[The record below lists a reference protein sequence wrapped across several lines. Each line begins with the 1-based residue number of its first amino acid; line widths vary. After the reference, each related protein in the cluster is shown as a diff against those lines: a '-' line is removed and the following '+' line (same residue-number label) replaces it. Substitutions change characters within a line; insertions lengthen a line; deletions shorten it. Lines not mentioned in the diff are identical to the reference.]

1 MTAGECSGGAF
12 ACSLGIFH
20 HLVENA
26 LFITRTWQAVLTEI
40 EMVVHIGEYS
50 LGNVA
55 EPHGLVIESGPHHG
69 HKHKDDIIDE
79 ERGDDDKCRTFKLLI
94 AESKI
99 IEHHEGYHG
108 IIGSIAHVHQFA
120 DNGRGKC
127 LAEQQGRLTA
137 EEGLLPS
144 GKQVVEVGQH
154 AVDFVS
160 VGIPPAQ

>member
-12 ACSLGIFH
+12 ARSLGVFH

-40 EMVVHIGEYS
+40 EMVVHVGEYS
-50 LGNVA
+50 PGNVA

-120 DNGRGKC
+120 DDGRG
-127 LAEQQGRLTA
+127 
-137 EEGLLPS
+137 
-144 GKQVVEVGQH
+144 
-154 AVDFVS
+154 
-160 VGIPPAQ
+160 